1 MEFSKVEAGA
11 SRSREVASDANGIP
25 RHKGDGRPKIFP
37 EGGGKGEYYTRVT
50 TFIDALSDKSTLSDW
65 KLRQTLKGLSRRPD
79 LLEDYQKIGD
89 PDGHDKW
96 KALKIAETAM
106 QAAGAG
112 MKAGAGTEVHEA
124 IEKEIGGLDW
134 SLPPDIAP
142 DVAAFSH
149 TLKALGATFLATEK
163 FGVNDEIKAAGTM
176 DQIITLDDWETLE
189 GNESFGYMDDTAV
202 GADVK
207 TGVPWWSKTAMQLAI
222 YSRCQ
227 SYDPTTFQRSP
238 LLPGWEVDQ
247 ELGFFIHVP
256 LGKGTCEVRPL
267 DLGQG
272 WEDVLLAKQV
282 REARSRHARK
292 ASIPRVLASFSSDG
306 ESLATQK
313 C

>member
-1 MEFSKVEAGA
+1 MEFSKVEVGA

-112 MKAGAGTEVHEA
+112 MKAGAGTEVHDA
-124 IEKEIGGLDW
+124 IEKEIKGEKW

-142 DVAAFSH
+142 DVAAFVH
-149 TLKALGATFLATEK
+149 ATKGAGMTFLATEK
-163 FGVNDEIKAAGTM
+163 FGVHDELKAAGSADYIVQM
-176 DQIITLDDWETLE
+176 E
-189 GNESFGYMDDTAV
+189 GVGEPIAHIADT
-202 GADVK
+202 K
-207 TGVPWWSKTAMQLAI
+207 TGTAWYGKTAMQLAI
-222 YSRCQ
+222 YSRCA
-227 SYDPTTFQRSP
+227 SYDPVTFERSP
-238 LLPGWEVDQ
+238 LLPGHFIDEY
-247 ELGFFIHVP
+247 LGYFIHVP
-256 LGKGTCEVRPL
+256 LGEGRCEIRPL
-267 DLGQG
+267 DLFQG
-272 WEDVLLAKQV
+272 WQDVRLARQV

-292 ASIPRVLASFSSDG
+292 SSIPEILVS
-306 ESLATQK
+306 ATSAGIIK
-313 C
+313 

>member
-1 MEFSKVEAGA
+1 MEFAQVESKSSPLAG
-11 SRSREVASDANGIP
+11 SASDASGIP

-37 EGGGKGEYYTRVT
+37 EDGGKGDYYTRVT
-50 TFIDALSDKSTLSDW
+50 TFIDALSDKSTLADW
-65 KLRQTLKGLSRRPD
+65 KLRQVLKGLSRRPD

-89 PDGHDKW
+89 PDGIDKW
-96 KALKIAETAM
+96 KALKVAEVAM
-106 QAAGAG
+106 DAAGAG
-112 MKAGAGTEVHEA
+112 MKAKAGTEVHEA

-149 TLKALGATFLATEK
+149 TLKALGVTFLATER

-176 DQIITLDDWETLE
+176 DQIITLDDWEILE
-189 GNESFGYMDDTAV
+189 GNELEWGDVMDATA
-202 GADVK
+202 APSDVK
-207 TGVPWWSKTAMQLAI
+207 TGTPWWSKTAMQLAI

-247 ELGFFIHVP
+247 GLGFFIHVP

-306 ESLATQK
+306 ESLAA
-313 C
+313 

>member
-1 MEFSKVEAGA
+1 MEFSKVEVGA

-112 MKAGAGTEVHEA
+112 MKAGAGTEVHDA
-124 IEKEIGGLDW
+124 IEKEIKGEKW

-142 DVAAFSH
+142 DVAAFAQA
-149 TLKALGATFLATEK
+149 LKGLGATVLATEK
-163 FGVNDEIKAAGTM
+163 FGVNDEIRAAGTM
-176 DQIITLDDWETLE
+176 DQIIE
-189 GNESFGYMDDTAV
+189 V
-202 GADVK
+202 GGVARPSDVK
-207 TGVPWWSKTAMQLAI
+207 TGTPWWGKTAMQLSI
-222 YSRCQ
+222 YSRCL
-227 SYDPTTFQRSP
+227 SYDPVTYRRTP
-238 LLPGWEVDQ
+238 LLPGVNVDQ
-247 ELGFFIHVP
+247 SLGYFIHVP
-256 LGKGTCEVRPL
+256 LGEGRCEVRPL
-267 DLGQG
+267 NLQEG
-272 WEDVLLAKQV
+272 WGDVLLAQQV

-292 ASIPRVLASFSSDG
+292 ASIPEVLVS
-306 ESLATQK
+306 ATSAGIIR
-313 C
+313 